1 MKLLIDPI
9 KKLTQNLRTLLV
21 RWKRDR
27 FNDEQTYRRLL
38 TTDDVISRT
47 YGLTRIHKKTAT
59 HWEFVSS
66 INSPLLSFFFL
77 HNIINDDAY
86 QKLLHIKTSFH
97 LIEKLNS
104 TVFDSQC
111 FSYVL
116 ASLDVYL
123 FTLLIFLLI

>member
-47 YGLTRIHKKTAT
+47 YGLTKIHKKTQPI
-59 HWEFVSS
+59 ESLY
-66 INSPLLSFFFL
+66 PLLTVHYYLSFFL
-77 HNIINDDAY
+77 HNIINDAY

-97 LIEKLNS
+97 LIEKLNG